1 MIVLLAQ
8 SSLPSLVDNGGGA
21 TSIGVWVLMAIA
33 VFAGGIFIYNQ
44 VLAARVSQKIL
55 KAPVATQQQIAQPLI
70 VAMEKE
76 FVMRRDFDVLG
87 RAVDANRKEA
97 IEAIRKQSEL
107 LQVLSDDSQERG
119 EKLAAIEADS
129 KTHTRQ
135 LGGIESSIGDLRE
148 DLGFQ
153 RGRTE
158 RK

>member
-1 MIVLLAQ
+1 MTAMLAQ
-8 SSLPSLVDNGGGA
+8 SSLPALTENGGA
-21 TSIGVWVLMAIA
+21 TAIGVWVLMAIA

-44 VLAARVSQKIL
+44 ILTAKVSQKVL
-55 KAPVATQQQIAQPLI
+55 NAPVATQQQIAQPLI

-76 FVMRRDFDVLG
+76 FVMRRDFDVLS
-87 RAVDANRKEA
+87 RTVDDNRKEA

-107 LQVLSDDSQERG
+107 LTALGEDSQERG

-135 LGGIESSIGDLRE
+135 LTGIDKSIGDLRE

-158 RK
+158 KRV

>member
-1 MIVLLAQ
+1 MMTLLAQ
-8 SSLPSLVDNGGGA
+8 SSLPSVIENGQA

-44 VLAARVSQKIL
+44 VLTAKVSHKVL
-55 KAPVATQQQIAQPLI
+55 RAPVATQQQIAQPLI

-76 FVMRRDFDVLG
+76 FVMRRDFDALERDV
-87 RAVDANRKEA
+87 VENRKEA
-97 IEAIRKQSEL
+97 IEAIRKQAEVIEAL
-107 LQVLSDDSQERG
+107 ADDSKERG

-135 LGGIESSIGDLRE
+135 LGGIEKSIGDLRE

-153 RGRTE
+153 RGRSE
-158 RK
+158 KKS